1 MSAYQA
7 AGDRMSALDAAFLY
21 LERSGQ
27 LLHVAGIYTVEGRL
41 DFEQLMR
48 DLDARLHLIPRYTQ
62 RVVPVPLSLAHPT
75 WEPDP
80 AFDIHH
86 HVLSHTL
93 KPPGDDAQLAKLAAR
108 IFAQPLTR
116 ARPLWEVHLIDGYR
130 GDRSALVCKVH
141 HCMIDGVSGVQIL
154 NVMFDPSPKPAP
166 VPRPEVVLEA
176 PPLPS
181 SSTRLIRGARHTV
194 MGGLHTARA
203 VANLLRK
210 PRRALAEIGAATDAV
225 MELGRIVL
233 GPKPSTP
240 FNGHVGV
247 LRNLTW
253 TGFSLNQV
261 KAIKNRLG
269 GTVNDVI
276 LATITAAL
284 RAYLV
289 GHDHR
294 PDRMELQTMVPVNM
308 RSPNEHLKLGNR
320 VSMMMAPLPIGI
332 LDPVERLHQVRTA
345 MALLKESG
353 QAGRM
358 NRMIELIDVLPPTLQ
373 RVVAQL
379 QMAAA
384 PINTICTNV
393 PGPPV
398 SIYVQGKRLGTLVP
412 LVPLAQ
418 GVGLAFAILSYADT
432 LTIGITADAALVPDC
447 DRFAELLQSGLEEL
461 RLVAGV
467 EHPEPRGSVRPERQ
481 RRIQAVPSQVA

>member
-1 MSAYQA
+1 
-7 AGDRMSALDAAFLY
+7 
-21 LERSGQ
+21 
-27 LLHVAGIYTVEGRL
+27 
-41 DFEQLMR
+41 
-48 DLDARLHLIPRYTQ
+48 
-62 RVVPVPLSLAHPT
+62 
-75 WEPDP
+75 
-80 AFDIHH
+80 
-86 HVLSHTL
+86 
-93 KPPGDDAQLAKLAAR
+93 
-108 IFAQPLTR
+108 
-116 ARPLWEVHLIDGYR
+116 
-130 GDRSALVCKVH
+130 
-141 HCMIDGVSGVQIL
+141 
-154 NVMFDPSPKPAP
+154 
-166 VPRPEVVLEA
+166 EVVLEA

-289 GHDHR
+289 GHGHR
-294 PDRMELQTMVPVNM
+294 PDRMELRAMVPVNV

-432 LTIGITADAALVPDC
+432 LTIGITADAASCLVVQTGIGPIRARSAPAAGSSARAYNVFGCPGALARSVARGDLVVA
-447 DRFAELLQSGLEEL
+447 DRVDPLDGEGSPLVGLQAETEP
-461 RLVAGV
+461 LVAWAGA
-467 EHPEPRGSVRPERQ
+467 R
-481 RRIQAVPSQVA
+481 